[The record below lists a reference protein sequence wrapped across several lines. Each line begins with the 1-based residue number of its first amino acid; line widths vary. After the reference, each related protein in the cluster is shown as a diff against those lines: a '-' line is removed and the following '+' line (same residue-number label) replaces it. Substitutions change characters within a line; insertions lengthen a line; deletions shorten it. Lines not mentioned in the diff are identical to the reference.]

1 MQGQLLPLGPSEAE
15 QRFTEF
21 HEANPHVYDEL
32 LRICRFV
39 RGRGVQRWGIAAC
52 FERLRWLSQFEVQG
66 DDPYRLN
73 NNFRA
78 WYSRLLNSEP
88 GLEGLFEVRS
98 SGADFLD
105 AA

>member
-1 MQGQLLPLGPSEAE
+1 MQGQLLPLGPSRDE
-15 QRFTEF
+15 QRFMEF
-21 HEANPHVYDEL
+21 HAANPHVFEEL
-32 LRICRFV
+32 RRICRFV
-39 RGRGVQRWGIAAC
+39 RSRGVERWGIAAC
-52 FERLRWLSQFEVQG
+52 FERLRWLSQFEVRG

-105 AA
+105 EA

>member
-15 QRFTEF
+15 QRFMEF
-21 HEANPHVYDEL
+21 HEANPHVYEEL

-39 RGRGVQRWGIAAC
+39 RGRGVERWGIAAC

-78 WYSRLLNSEP
+78 WYSRLLNNEP

>member
-15 QRFTEF
+15 QRFMDF
-21 HEANPHVYDEL
+21 HAANPHVYEEL

-52 FERLRWLSQFEVQG
+52 FERLRGIGQG
-66 DDPYRLN
+66 ETAGDLYRLN
-73 NNFRA
+73 NNYRA
-78 WYSRLLNSEP
+78 WYSRRLNLEP

>member
-15 QRFTEF
+15 QRFMEF
-21 HEANPHVYDEL
+21 HAANPHVYDEL

-39 RGRGVQRWGIAAC
+39 RGRGVERWGIAAC
-52 FERLRWLSQFEVQG
+52 FERLRWLSQFEVRG

-73 NNFRA
+73 NSYRA

>member
-1 MQGQLLPLGPSEAE
+1 MA
-15 QRFTEF
+15 F
-21 HEANPHVYDEL
+21 HAANPHVYQEL
-32 LRICRFV
+32 IRICRFV
-39 RGRGVQRWGIAAC
+39 RGRGVKRWGIAAC

-78 WYSRLLNSEP
+78 WYSRLLNNEP

>member
-15 QRFTEF
+15 QRFMEF
-21 HEANPHVYDEL
+21 HAANPHVYDEL
-32 LRICRFV
+32 LKICRFV
-39 RGRGVQRWGIAAC
+39 RSRGIQRFGIAAC
-52 FERLRWLSQFEVQG
+52 FERLRWLKMFETQG
-66 DDPYRLN
+66 DPFLLN
-73 NNFRA
+73 NSYRA

>member
-1 MQGQLLPLGPSEAE
+1 MQGQLLPLGPSAAE
-15 QRFTEF
+15 QRVMEF
-21 HEANPHVYDEL
+21 QEANPHVYEEL

-52 FERLRWLSQFEVQG
+52 FERLRWIGQFETAG
-66 DDPYRLN
+66 DLYRLN
-73 NNFRA
+73 NNYRA
-78 WYSRLLNSEP
+78 WYSRRLNLEP
-88 GLEGLFEVRS
+88 GLVGLFEVRS

>member
-1 MQGQLLPLGPSEAE
+1 M
-15 QRFTEF
+15 EF
-21 HEANPHVYDEL
+21 HEANPHVYEEL

-39 RGRGVQRWGIAAC
+39 RGRGVERWGIAAC

-78 WYSRLLNSEP
+78 WYSRLLNNEP

>member
-1 MQGQLLPLGPSEAE
+1 MQGQLLPRGPSEAE
-15 QRFTEF
+15 QRFMEF
-21 HEANPHVYDEL
+21 DEANPHVYEEL

-52 FERLRWLSQFEVQG
+52 FERLRWIGQFEPAG
-66 DDPYRLN
+66 DLYRLN
-73 NNFRA
+73 NNYRA
-78 WYSRLLNSEP
+78 WYSRRLNLEP

>member
-15 QRFTEF
+15 QRFMEF

-78 WYSRLLNSEP
+78 WYSRLLNNEP

-98 SGADFLD
+98 SGGDFLD